1 MSNQVPYNPL
11 WRAIEHTLLPRCRAD
26 DIAVLCYS
34 SLQQGLL
41 SGRFSSA
48 SEVPIGKRRTR
59 LYGPGMNPEQCK
71 CRMPSVVSAILM
83 LLGARGRQD
92 RRHSVLLPCAL
103 GCFWLGFVADA

>member
-71 CRMPSVVSAILM
+71 CRMPS
-83 LLGARGRQD
+83 ARCR
-92 RRHSVLLPCAL
+92 P
-103 GCFWLGFVADA
+103 F